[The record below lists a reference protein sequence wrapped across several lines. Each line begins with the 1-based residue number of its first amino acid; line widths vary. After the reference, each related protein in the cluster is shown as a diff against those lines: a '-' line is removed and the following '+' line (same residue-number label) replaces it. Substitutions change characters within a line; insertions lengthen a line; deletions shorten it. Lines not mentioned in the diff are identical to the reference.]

1 MSDASLFE
9 RLAGRFRSGV
19 GNEIGNN
26 RRLQI
31 ALLAGVVILWVNVT
45 ILLVELIASRTG
57 ALEAMIDER
66 RRYEAISKD
75 NQWPQRQAAAEA
87 LAERALQRLWPAESE
102 AIARAE
108 FQEWVLR
115 TARESGLG
123 RPQVRIER
131 EIPGQAPA
139 GSQPI
144 AALLSADFTPEAFTE
159 FMKRVSTNPRLTVVT
174 SLRIQKNPVPRVDTI
189 LTGFTRSP
197 ATGTTS

>member
-1 MSDASLFE
+1 MSDTSFLD
-9 RLAGRFRSGV
+9 RIGSRFRAGV
-19 GNEIGNN
+19 GSEIGSN

-31 ALLAGVVILWVNVT
+31 ALLAGGVILWVNATLFLADV
-45 ILLVELIASRTG
+45 IQRRT
-57 ALEAMIDER
+57 AQLESVNEER
-66 RRYEAISKD
+66 RRFEAISRD
-75 NQWPQRQAAAEA
+75 TQWPQRQAAAEA

-131 EIPGQAPA
+131 EVPGQAPA

-144 AALLSADFTPEAFTE
+144 AAQLSADFTPEAFTE
-159 FMKRVSTNPRLTVVT
+159 FMKRVASNPRLTVVT
-174 SLRIQKNPVPRVDTI
+174 SLRIQKNPVPRIDTI

-197 ATGTTS
+197 SAGATS